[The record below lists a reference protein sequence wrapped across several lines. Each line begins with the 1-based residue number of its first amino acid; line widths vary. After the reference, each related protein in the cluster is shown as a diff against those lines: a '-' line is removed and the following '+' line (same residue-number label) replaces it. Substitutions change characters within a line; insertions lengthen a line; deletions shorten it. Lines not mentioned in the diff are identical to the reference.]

1 MARPRAGRMAWRA
14 ETVER
19 KDGEATD
26 PMLQSSNA
34 AALLPPND
42 AASLSPNASDQPG
55 DGSHTGAGIGRLW
68 GSGDTASPVSAD
80 GRCQYTRA
88 DADLMPI
95 GRIGPVIELGRG
107 GKLAQL

>member
-1 MARPRAGRMAWRA
+1 MAWRA
-14 ETVER
+14 ETLER
-19 KDGEATD
+19 KDRGATAR
-26 PMLQSSNA
+26 ML
-34 AALLPPND
+34 
-42 AASLSPNASDQPG
+42 LSPNASAQPG
-55 DGSHTGAGIGRLW
+55 DGSGSHTGAGIGRLW